1 MTVLQD
7 YTNWIVEFSKQYP
20 IAEENKL
27 NVYIAGIGEELLEY
41 QDICDSYGSYEQR
54 LKELGD
60 VLAYVCLAANKLDIR
75 LATLEDY
82 KLSYSDSLTLS
93 IALLTL
99 GTLKRYFRGDN
110 DISERQARIVNDS
123 YFYLLS
129 ELEGY
134 DNTKLEDVINLNK
147 QKLTQRSVNKT
158 LVGTGDN
165 R

>member
-1 MTVLQD
+1 MTLLQD

-27 NVYIAGIGEELLEY
+27 NVYIAGIAEELLEY
-41 QDICDSYGSYEQR
+41 QDICDSYEQR

-60 VLAYVCLAANKLDIR
+60 VLAYVCLAAN
-75 LATLEDY
+75 
-82 KLSYSDSLTLS
+82 TLS
-93 IALLTL
+93 IDLEELTEPCTDYYIHFINVEKIALITL

-110 DISERQARIVNDS
+110 DISIRRKSIVNDS

-134 DNTKLEDVINLNK
+134 DNTTLEDVINLNK